1 MTAGPTPPRPKA
13 PAKPRSTD
21 RVAYV
26 NARLLDPASGLDSG
40 GALLTDGA
48 FIADRGPDLFR
59 HGVPEGIEVVD
70 CSGNCLCP
78 GLIDMHA
85 WLGEPGEEHKETM
98 ATASAAA
105 AAGGITTVLA
115 MPDTEPVIDDVA
127 LVEYVARRGRDGA
140 HIRILPAAAATKGLA
155 GQEMTEFGLL
165 QEAGAVAFTDGST
178 PVADTLLMRRA
189 LSYARVCDALLIQH
203 CEEPRLAQDGVMNEG
218 EMAMRLGL
226 SGIPTA
232 AEVIMLER
240 DMRLLQL
247 TGGRL
252 HAAHL
257 SCAASLEALRR
268 GKAQGLKI
276 TAGVAPHNFA
286 LNESAVGEYRSFAK
300 TRPPLREEDDRAA
313 MVRAIADGS
322 IDVISS
328 AHCPQDQESKRRP
341 FASAEFGITGF
352 ETMLPLVLEIHH
364 NGMADLLTLLRC
376 MTVRPAEILRLPQG
390 RLLPG
395 APADLLLFD
404 PDLPWIVDEAKLRS
418 KSKNS
423 PFDRRPLQGHA
434 VRTVVAGRTVFQ
446 RRREGRAGG

>member
-1 MTAGPTPPRPKA
+1 MTPPRA
-13 PAKPRSTD
+13 PAAKTPARPAQGE
-21 RVAYV
+21 RVAYL
-26 NARLLDPASGLDSG
+26 NARLLDPATGLDTY

-48 FIADRGPDLFR
+48 MIADRGPDLFGQ
-59 HGVPEGIEVVD
+59 GVPDGIAVVD
-70 CSGNCLCP
+70 CAGNCLCP

-98 ATASAAA
+98 ATASDAA

-127 LVEYVARRGRDGA
+127 LVEYVARRGRDNA
-140 HIRILPAAAATKGLA
+140 HIRILPAAAATKGLS
-155 GQEMTEFGLL
+155 GREMTEYALL
-165 QEAGAVAFTDGST
+165 KEAGAVAFTDGAT
-178 PVADTLLMRRA
+178 PIADALVMRRA
-189 LSYARVCDALLIQH
+189 LSYARACETLLVQH
-203 CEEPRLAQDGVMNEG
+203 CQEPRLAHDGVMNEG
-218 EMAMRLGL
+218 EIATRLGL
-226 SGIPTA
+226 AGIPA
-232 AEVIMLER
+232 MAEVMMLER
-240 DMRLLQL
+240 DLRLLQL

-257 SCAASLEALRR
+257 SCALSLEALRR
-268 GKAQGLKI
+268 GKQDGLQI

-286 LNESAVGEYRSFAK
+286 LNETAVGDYRTFAK

-313 MVRAIADGS
+313 MVRAIADGT

-352 ETMLPLVLEIHH
+352 ETMLPLALEIHH
-364 NGMADLLTLLRC
+364 NGHADLLTLLRC

-446 RRREGRAGG
+446 RRREVRGGG